1 MLLSGS
7 GVSIDKKIVNKKVL
21 EVVDAGTLDAGVRQ
35 LTEREVKVVARRIDF
50 KVSLADLMTKMSEGR
65 GGPVTTKKVFWS
77 TVQASEEKDA
87 VMVLLDSPDGEVG
100 LFFFFNNG
108 KWTTFPDDFKP

>member
-21 EVVDAGTLDAGVRQ
+21 EVVDAGVRQ

-65 GGPVTTKKVFWS
+65 GGPVTTKKLLWS